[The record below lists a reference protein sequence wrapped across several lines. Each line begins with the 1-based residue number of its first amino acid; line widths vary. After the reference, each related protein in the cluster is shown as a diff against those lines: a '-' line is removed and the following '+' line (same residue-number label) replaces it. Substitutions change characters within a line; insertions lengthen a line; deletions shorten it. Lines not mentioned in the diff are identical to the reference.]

1 MVAHDIRYYT
11 KGTANEGEYGT
22 HLAVA
27 VEVELRG
34 DARRLHVAAEQGQNY
49 NIEAAKFRNFMFCVG
64 GLPDGSLERLLEHL
78 LEFLRRD
85 HAVAVLVEHLGQ
97 LVAHGA
103 LGGIDL
109 RLQLLHH
116 GLHHW

>member
-1 MVAHDIRYYT
+1 V
-11 KGTANEGEYGT
+11 YGT

-34 DARRLHVAAEQGQNY
+34 DARRLRVAAEQG
-49 NIEAAKFRNFMFCVG
+49 EDDTVG
-64 GLPDGSLERLLEHL
+64 GDEVAVVVTLHVIPVWCRVPDGSLERLLEHL

-116 GLHHW
+116 GLHRW